1 MMEDIRDA
9 IEKKRDLEIKNKE
22 GATAVSLDYSCSKGT
37 YHFFFVSLRWPAGSD
52 NKQIQGI
59 SST

>member
-37 YHFFFVSLRWPAGSD
+37 YHFFFCQSEVASW
-52 NKQIQGI
+52 I
-59 SST
+59 SQ

>member
-9 IEKKRDLEIKNKE
+9 IEKKRDLEVKNKE

-37 YHFFFVSLRWPAGSD
+37 YHFFLSV
-52 NKQIQGI
+52 
-59 SST
+59 